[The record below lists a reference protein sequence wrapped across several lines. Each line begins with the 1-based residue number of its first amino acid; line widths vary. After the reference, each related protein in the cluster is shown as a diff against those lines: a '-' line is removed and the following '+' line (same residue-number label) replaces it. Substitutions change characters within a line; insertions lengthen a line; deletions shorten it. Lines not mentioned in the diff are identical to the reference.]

1 MEEKTGKPGENLRSQ
16 VEIDWKPT
24 YRRRTWGFPVLWCW
38 CFFDA
43 VMRWIKSQFAVLR
56 WSQILRCRRFV
67 FFTLRCWMK
76 WNYLRCCGLL
86 CDWVMRC
93 SLIFF
98 AVFRAPSCPPP
109 TVKRAIS
116 SNMNGNYRWIYKG
129 NRGSPVLSWGW
140 WTNTAGLHSTEPKNP
155 ITTSLLATGEE
166 QRCFSFLSCG
176 NLVTC
181 D

>member
-1 MEEKTGKPGENLRSQ
+1 MGRFLMEEKTGKPGENLRSR

-24 YRRRTWGFPVLWCW
+24 YRRGTWGFPVLWCW

-86 CDWVMRC
+86 CDWVMQC

-98 AVFRAPSCPPP
+98 VVLRCSGPPHVP
-109 TVKRAIS
+109 LLHWTVLFPQTWMAIIVES
-116 SNMNGNYRWIYKG
+116 TRVTVAHLCWVEDDEQIQQDFTQ
-129 NRGSPVLSWGW
+129 LSQK
-140 WTNTAGLHSTEPKNP
+140 T
-155 ITTSLLATGEE
+155 
-166 QRCFSFLSCG
+166 Q
-176 NLVTC
+176 
-181 D
+181 